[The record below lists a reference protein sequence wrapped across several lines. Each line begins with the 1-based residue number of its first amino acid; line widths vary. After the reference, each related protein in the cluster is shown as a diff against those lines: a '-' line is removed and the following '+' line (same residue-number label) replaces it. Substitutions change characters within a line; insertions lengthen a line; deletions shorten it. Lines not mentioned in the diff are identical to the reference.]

1 VLGDFKGMNTREKA
15 AVFVVA
21 GASGAIGSEIVRA
34 LAREEGARIYA
45 GYSSNQAAIN
55 ELVELVQPAGASSC
69 EIVPWQVDLASTSGI
84 HSALETLAA
93 RESAITAFIHA
104 AGIHR
109 AGPLAALSDEDVL
122 SQIQVNLTSAILL
135 CRKISEIMMR
145 RRSGSIV
152 LIGSVSAH
160 RMIRGHAVYSATKA
174 ALEGFAKALAAELAK
189 RSVRVNC
196 ILPGPVLSPM
206 LREAMD
212 LTGDDPKARIP
223 MGRLIEAREVAEA
236 TVFLASERAS
246 AITGQCLAVDGGY
259 LLW

>member
-1 VLGDFKGMNTREKA
+1 MNNREKDR
-15 AVFVVA
+15 VFVVS

-45 GYSSNQAAIN
+45 GYRSNEAAVG
-55 ELVELVQPAGASSC
+55 ELVRVCTSSGA
-69 EIVPWQVDLASTSGI
+69 EIIPWQVDLASPAGI
-84 HSALETLAA
+84 HSALEELAA
-93 RESAITAFIHA
+93 RESAIAAYVHA

-109 AGPLAALSDEDVL
+109 AGPLVSLSDEDIL

-135 CRKISEIMMR
+135 SRKISELMMR
-145 RRSGSIV
+145 RRSGCIV

-206 LREAMD
+206 LKEAMD
-212 LTGDDPKARIP
+212 LTSDDPVARVP
-223 MGRLIEAREVAEA
+223 MGRLIEAREVADA
-236 TVFLASERAS
+236 AVFLASERAS